1 MVFFEG
7 GSRLTEERESN
18 ELETHISK
26 ADVEPSR
33 NSTRTYS
40 RDVEHARHE
49 SFLRVRR
56 FSSGMVLGVRDA
68 VRPWSEPWKE
78 I

>member
-1 MVFFEG
+1 MISFER

-49 SFLRVRR
+49 SFLSLRR
-56 FSSGMVLGVRDA
+56 LSSNMVLGVRDA
-68 VRPWSEPWKE
+68 VGPWPELWKE

>member
-1 MVFFEG
+1 MIYFEG
-7 GSRLTEERESN
+7 ASRLTEERESN
-18 ELETHISK
+18 ELDTHISK
-26 ADVEPSR
+26 ADVEASC

-49 SFLRVRR
+49 RFLSLCRI
-56 FSSGMVLGVRDA
+56 SSDMVLGVRDA
-68 VRPWSEPWKE
+68 VGPWSELWKE